1 MAGTY
6 WYLEHTTTRRK
17 IILQSGENTLGRHSS
32 CKLALTEYLFLSRHH
47 ANFIVRNDRRV
58 TVESMNALNGVYI
71 NNKKLIGDK
80 YPLLCGDTIGLGVF
94 TDSRQTDVPANHAI
108 FVLKQA
114 HTNAEEIHYISS
126 DEDEAGEN
134 AANQIPQPPEVEV
147 EVEQAASS
155 SGNRTIHLPKLPEV
169 KKELISQQSKEIED
183 IFGDPDDELLE
194 SVYQINPY
202 VYKELNNNNNNNKK
216 IGDQICDGDVIDL
229 HEELHNNNQL
239 NNVNGNANDND
250 DYDELMA
257 MSQAVLQEMKEEM
270 ADEPGN
276 NLSGEDDV
284 TDLDEEAPTNH
295 VNDYDE
301 YFAMSQAVLQEM
313 KAEMADSDENENLNQ
328 NRNFLEPLDVVTR
341 IEDDDEIIVIEDN
354 DDDELFNQK
363 LADWSSKLLSQNV
376 LSQVYPAE
384 DATENENV
392 VNRQQQH
399 KDDNGDE
406 ESNLFTRRPSKS
418 LRIESSDDDDKDDDE
433 DDDNPLSNLA
443 IGPPAKETTT
453 LKPCRVRLKSIDVA
467 KYLQEDD
474 DVVAAESADCP
485 ANNKQILEVQLVPQL
500 PKSKQKTSKI
510 RKRRPE
516 ISSRSELENE
526 KQSERTATKLQETK
540 EDSTSIVASEEP
552 PQKKRCNSRSRSKSC
567 NMAEAVEKE
576 QPVASKTSTEVK
588 AQTEAAAKSITMRK
602 RSKSISARSELCAN
616 NAETPKTVEKEPV
629 DPKTSTTSTAE
640 AKAQTDDAAKSFTKS
655 SISARSELCDNNVE
669 PAKTA
674 DKNTGKELKG
684 KSMEHVQNMEHVPVA
699 EAAKKNLGSS
709 RLRQRSKSCYI
720 ERPVELADA
729 DAPNPTRSAL
739 CNDIK
744 KILELRRISIS
755 TRPEFCEDANKS
767 KELNAPTTPA
777 KIKQLPQHIESK
789 EALNESPQTA
799 DANKSKE
806 LKPKSL
812 EETQNAPTTPAE
824 IKHSEAKESKL
835 ETKQKSPRLLNRS
848 KSCLL
853 DRLISPEMGQRGPK
867 LVTAPHLPVHRG
879 KLRAVSA
886 EQKKQTTK
894 ETAKIDAVL
903 SRQRTRDYETEMKK
917 KWHQKPKDKKREQEQ
932 NKKLRREQL
941 QKLAEKSKMATP
953 SSNANDPRRKQFHV
967 PTVGN
972 CNRGEFLTKD
982 VQPTMPKKAKQENE
996 EEKGKKREKQP
1007 VKSLPKRRATIE
1019 CFSQELN
1026 VTSKDI
1032 VKSPP
1037 FHYSRPPERKE
1048 AEKARSQRTCNRV
1061 TFADMDR
1068 DFQYR
1073 QDLNKMSKRNRH
1085 VRFNDNI
1092 QIKYIERVEG
1102 ADKKVRN
1109 VKDTKKFSLSR
1120 YAERREWALAKGKLE
1135 NYTDLITGNIL
1146 SWGNQWLSLRS
1157 ANDVAEKDVL
1167 LPIPTEFKS
1176 YKQYKETIIP
1186 LMKLELLTT
1195 IEREYESSKSS
1206 SIGTFEVS
1214 LQSFSRDDKR
1224 HRPRFLLVT
1233 RYNEKPAKKFDLYTL
1248 CSGDDLKETFATLPS
1263 IQRIAGKVFE
1273 LTFEIL
1279 QKDVSSRVLESVRTK
1294 AITVRPVVDNMR
1306 VELGAFNAVY
1316 QLGRSPLFQ
1325 RILRPSEN
1333 VLSFD
1338 RKGLKGTRYRGFTK
1352 LNEHQTDIC
1361 LSTWIRLTDDSTPS
1375 ITLIQGPPGTGKSMV
1390 ITNLTLQCLYG
1401 STNHTLDR
1409 KILICAHSN
1418 AAVDNIT
1425 LSLNAARN
1433 CMGHSKF
1440 RLLRFGWFEKMDA
1453 KVREVSLEHLLGQ
1466 AQAEKRKRLTQENLD
1481 ILLQQQL
1488 ELQMEI
1494 AELKQRANIQSYLQ
1508 QQLQAK
1514 EQQLRLITER
1524 LNAPLTPREE
1534 YELSRNHVQRANIVC
1549 TTLSSCVKLANF
1561 IDYFDACII
1570 DEATQCTEPW
1580 TLLPLQFAVRGLVLV
1595 GDTQQ
1600 LPATVLSQKA
1610 LEFGLGN
1617 SMFDRI
1623 QRNLK
1628 QKLNHS
1634 VHTKVFKLSM
1644 QYRMHP
1650 EICRWPNTYF
1660 YDGDL
1665 VNGDGTHNLSSPILP
1680 YCVVNLSFT
1689 RDSSDTS
1696 SRSISNYEEAR
1707 FVAKLLMELDKHLPT
1722 QRFRYGL
1729 ITPYSNQCQVLSKL
1743 IPREMLITPHTVDA
1757 YQGQERDVVILSN
1770 ARTRGVGFLT
1780 NYQRLNVA
1788 ITRPRRCLIICGNFD
1803 DLQAVDMWR
1812 HLLDDARKRNIY
1824 FDLKRQDVDD
1834 LNRSLIRKILVN
1846 PNKMKKNSPV
1856 NQTSAK

>member
-1 MAGTY
+1 M
-6 WYLEHTTTRRK
+6 
-17 IILQSGENTLGRHSS
+17 
-32 CKLALTEYLFLSRHH
+32 C
-47 ANFIVRNDRRV
+47 
-58 TVESMNALNGVYI
+58 
-71 NNKKLIGDK
+71 
-80 YPLLCGDTIGLGVF
+80 
-94 TDSRQTDVPANHAI
+94 
-108 FVLKQA
+108 
-114 HTNAEEIHYISS
+114 TN
-126 DEDEAGEN
+126 
-134 AANQIPQPPEVEV
+134 
-147 EVEQAASS
+147 
-155 SGNRTIHLPKLPEV
+155 
-169 KKELISQQSKEIED
+169 
-183 IFGDPDDELLE
+183 
-194 SVYQINPY
+194 
-202 VYKELNNNNNNNKK
+202 
-216 IGDQICDGDVIDL
+216 
-229 HEELHNNNQL
+229 
-239 NNVNGNANDND
+239 
-250 DYDELMA
+250 
-257 MSQAVLQEMKEEM
+257 
-270 ADEPGN
+270 
-276 NLSGEDDV
+276 
-284 TDLDEEAPTNH
+284 
-295 VNDYDE
+295 
-301 YFAMSQAVLQEM
+301 
-313 KAEMADSDENENLNQ
+313 
-328 NRNFLEPLDVVTR
+328 
-341 IEDDDEIIVIEDN
+341 
-354 DDDELFNQK
+354 
-363 LADWSSKLLSQNV
+363 
-376 LSQVYPAE
+376 
-384 DATENENV
+384 
-392 VNRQQQH
+392 
-399 KDDNGDE
+399 
-406 ESNLFTRRPSKS
+406 
-418 LRIESSDDDDKDDDE
+418 
-433 DDDNPLSNLA
+433 
-443 IGPPAKETTT
+443 
-453 LKPCRVRLKSIDVA
+453 CRVRLKSIDVA

-474 DVVAAESADCP
+474 DGEAAESADCP
-485 ANNKQILEVQLVPQL
+485 ANNNQILEVQLVPQL

-526 KQSERTATKLQETK
+526 KQSERTPTKLQETK
-540 EDSTSIVASEEP
+540 EDSPSIVASEEP
-552 PQKKRCNSRSRSKSC
+552 PNKKRCHRRSRSKSC
-567 NMAEAVEKE
+567 NMEQAVEEE
-576 QPVASKTSTEVK
+576 QPVAPKPPTEFK
-588 AQTEAAAKSITMRK
+588 AQTEAAAKSFTMRK
-602 RSKSISARSELCAN
+602 RSKSIA
-616 NAETPKTVEKEPV
+616 
-629 DPKTSTTSTAE
+629 
-640 AKAQTDDAAKSFTKS
+640 
-655 SISARSELCDNNVE
+655 ARSELCDNNAE
-669 PAKTA
+669 TPKTA
-674 DKNTGKELKG
+674 DKNIGQELKE
-684 KSMEHVQNMEHVPVA
+684 KSMEHVPVA
-699 EAAKKNLGSS
+699 EAAKKNLGNS
-709 RLRQRSKSCYI
+709 RLRHRSKSCYI

-767 KELNAPTTPA
+767 KQLKTPTTPA
-777 KIKQLPQHIESK
+777 EIKQFPQHNESK
-789 EALNESPQTA
+789 EALNESPQICRCEQIQRI
-799 DANKSKE
+799 KKVE
-806 LKPKSL
+806 K
-812 EETQNAPTTPAE
+812 NAPKTPEE
-824 IKHSEAKESKL
+824 IKHSESKESKF

-879 KLRAVSA
+879 KLRGVSA
-886 EQKKQTTK
+886 EQKKQTETKK

-953 SSNANDPRRKQFHV
+953 SSNANDPRRRQFHV

-982 VQPTMPKKAKQENE
+982 VQPTMPKKVKLDKENE
-996 EEKGKKREKQP
+996 KEKKREKHTAISA

-1026 VTSKDI
+1026 VTSNDN

-1146 SWGNQWLSLRS
+1146 SWGNQWLSLRN

-1214 LQSFSRDDKR
+1214 LKSFSRDDKR

-1248 CSGDDLKETFATLPS
+1248 CSGDDMKETFATLPS

-1279 QKDVSSRVLESVRTK
+1279 QKDVSSRVLGSVMTK

-1453 KVREVSLEHLLGQ
+1453 KVREVSLEHLLGL
-1466 AQAEKRKRLTQENLD
+1466 AQAEKRKRLTQENVD

-1488 ELQMEI
+1488 ELKMEI
-1494 AELKQRANIQSYLQ
+1494 AELKQRSNIQSYLQ

-1534 YELSRNHVQRANIVC
+1534 YELSRNHIQRANIVC

-1561 IDYFDACII
+1561 IDYFDVCII

-1580 TLLPLQFAVRGLVLV
+1580 TLLPLQFGVRGLVLV

-1628 QKLNHS
+1628 QQLHHS

-1650 EICRWPNTYF
+1650 EICRWPNNYF

-1680 YCVVNLSFT
+1680 YCVINLSFT

-1707 FVAKLLMELDKHLPT
+1707 FVSKLLMELDKHLPT

-1757 YQGQERDVVILSN
+1757 
-1770 ARTRGVGFLT
+1770 
-1780 NYQRLNVA
+1780 
-1788 ITRPRRCLIICGNFD
+1788 PRRCLIICGNFD

-1824 FDLKRQDVDD
+1824 FDLKRHDVDD

-1846 PNKMKKNSPV
+1846 PHKMKKNSPV